1 MKPAKK
7 KERPKEISSNDEF
20 VKKPVKKSQ
29 AKRDRK
35 LSIYDPLDEEDENAD
50 LDLFDF
56 DIEDNEE
63 DDF

>member
-1 MKPAKK
+1 MKPVKK

-20 VKKPVKKSQ
+20 IKKPVKKTQ

-56 DIEDNEE
+56 DTDENEE